1 MSEASPHDK
10 PISVLHVG
18 KYFPPHVGG
27 METYLRDLMVAS
39 TTLGVRSAALVHQ
52 SRLGLH
58 SSEEQISSDGAEI
71 RVTRAATCARLLFTP
86 LSPVFPWLLHR
97 LIQRERPDI
106 LHLHLPNPSAFWALL
121 LPSARRL
128 PWVVHWQSDVLTP
141 ESSGFLKMAYR
152 LYQPLESALLNRAR
166 RIIATSPA
174 YLETS
179 DALAPVKEQCEVI
192 PLGIQNPFSSQR
204 AATTPKGTHI
214 GPSSPAAA
222 TAPLKVLAIGRLTH
236 YKGFDVLLEAVA
248 QTSDI
253 TLDLVGTGDEA
264 AALERLA
271 HSLGMTS
278 RVRFHGALDEDHKN
292 RLLSA
297 CDCLCLPST
306 DRAESFGVVLLE
318 AMSTAKACVV
328 TDVAGS
334 GMSWLVDHE
343 RTGLVTPAHNATALA
358 TALCQLRDDRDL
370 AIAFGQAGRQKFE
383 ASFTVEA
390 SAAAIQSLYTTLVE
404 PDQQAT
410 RDHR

>member
-1 MSEASPHDK
+1 MSDSACNNK
-10 PISVLHVG
+10 PVSVLHVG

-52 SRLGLH
+52 SQLGLH
-58 SSEEQISSDGAEI
+58 SSEEQISADGAEI
-71 RVTRAATCARLLFTP
+71 RVTRAATWARLLFTP
-86 LSPVFPWLLHR
+86 LSPVFPWLLRR

-121 LPSARRL
+121 LPSALRL
-128 PWVVHWQSDVLTP
+128 PWVIHWQSDVLTP
-141 ESSGFLKMAYR
+141 ESSGFLEIVYR
-152 LYQPLESALLNRAR
+152 LYQPFESALLKRDR
-166 RIIATSPA
+166 RIIATSPP

-179 DALAPVKEQCEVI
+179 DALAPVKVQCEVI
-192 PLGIQNPFSSQR
+192 PLGIKDAFSSQPAS
-204 AATTPKGTHI
+204 AAPEGTRI
-214 GPSSPAAA
+214 GPSSPAG
-222 TAPLKVLAIGRLTH
+222 TAPLKVLAIGLLTH

-253 TLDLVGTGDEA
+253 TLDLIGTGDEA
-264 AALERLA
+264 AAPERLA
-271 HSLGMTS
+271 HSLGITS
-278 RVRFHGALDEDHKN
+278 RVRLHGALDEDHKN

-306 DRAESFGVVLLE
+306 DRAESLGVVLLE
-318 AMSTAKACVV
+318 AMSAAKACVV
-328 TDVAGS
+328 SDVAGS

-343 RTGLVTPAHNATALA
+343 RTGLVTPTRDAAALA
-358 TALCQLRDDRDL
+358 TALCQLRDDRNL
-370 AIAFGQAGRQKFE
+370 AIAFGQAGRRKFE
-383 ASFTVEA
+383 ASFTIGA
-390 SAAAIQSLYTTLVE
+390 SASAIQSLYQTLVE

>member
-1 MSEASPHDK
+1 MSKALCDNK

-39 TTLGVRSAALVHQ
+39 HTMGVKSAALVHQ
-52 SRLGLH
+52 SELGVW
-58 SSEEQISSDGAEI
+58 SSEERITAEGAEI
-71 RVTRAATCARLLFTP
+71 RVTRAAIWARLLFTP

-97 LIQRERPDI
+97 LIKREKPDI
-106 LHLHLPNPSAFWALL
+106 LHLHLPNPSVFWSLF
-121 LPSARRL
+121 LPSARHL
-128 PWVVHWQSDVLTP
+128 PWVIHWQSDVLTP
-141 ESSGFLKMAYR
+141 ASSRFLRVAYW
-152 LYQPLESALLNRAR
+152 LYKPFESALLKRAHK
-166 RIIATSPA
+166 IIATSPP
-174 YLETS
+174 YLDTS
-179 DALAPVKEQCEVI
+179 DALAPVRKQCEVI
-192 PLGIQNPFSSQR
+192 PLGIKDPFSSQR
-204 AATTPKGTHI
+204 ASAAPEDTPI
-214 GPSSPAAA
+214 DPPPPAA
-222 TAPLKVLAIGRLTH
+222 TPVPLKVLAIGRLTH
-236 YKGFDVLLEAVA
+236 YKGFDVLLNAVA

-278 RVRFHGALDEDHKN
+278 RVRFHGALDEEQKN
-292 RLLSA
+292 RLLSS

-318 AMSTAKACVV
+318 AMSAAKACVV
-328 TDVAGS
+328 SDVAGS

-343 RTGLVTPAHNATALA
+343 RTGLVTPARDAAALA
-358 TALCQLRDDRDL
+358 TALCQLRDDRNL

-383 ASFTVEA
+383 ASFTIGA
-390 SAAAIQSLYTTLVE
+390 SASAIQSLYTTLVE

>member
-1 MSEASPHDK
+1 
-10 PISVLHVG
+10 
-18 KYFPPHVGG
+18 
-27 METYLRDLMVAS
+27 METYLRDLMVTS
-39 TTLGVRSAALVHQ
+39 TTLGVRTAALVHQ
-52 SRLGLH
+52 SQLGLH
-58 SSEEQISSDGAEI
+58 SSEEQISAEGAEI
-71 RVTRAATCARLLFTP
+71 RVTRAAIWARLLFTP
-86 LSPVFPWLLHR
+86 LSPVFPWRLRR
-97 LIQRERPDI
+97 LIKRERPDI

-128 PWVVHWQSDVLTP
+128 PWVIHWQSDVLTP
-141 ESSGFLKMAYR
+141 ESSGFLKIAYR
-152 LYQPLESALLNRAR
+152 LYQPLESALLKRAHK
-166 RIIATSPA
+166 IIATSPP
-174 YLETS
+174 YLKTS
-179 DALAPVKEQCEVI
+179 EALAPVKEQCEVI
-192 PLGIQNPFSSQR
+192 PLGIKDPFANQR
-204 AATTPKGTHI
+204 ASATPEDTRI
-214 GPSSPAAA
+214 DLSPTAA
-222 TAPLKVLAIGRLTH
+222 TPVPLKALAIGRLTH

-248 QTSDI
+248 QTSNI
-253 TLDLVGTGDEA
+253 TLDLVGTGDQAEG
-264 AALERLA
+264 LERLA
-271 HSLGMTS
+271 HSLGITS

-318 AMSTAKACVV
+318 AMSAAKACVV

-343 RTGLVTPAHNATALA
+343 RTGLVTPTRDAAALA

-370 AIAFGQAGRQKFE
+370 AIAFGQAGRRKFE
-383 ASFTVEA
+383 ASFTIEA

>member
-1 MSEASPHDK
+1 MSEAPCNK
-10 PISVLHVG
+10 TPISVLHVG

-39 TTLGVRSAALVHQ
+39 TTLGVRSVALVHQ
-52 SRLGLH
+52 SKLGLH
-58 SSEEQISSDGAEI
+58 SSEEQISADGAEI
-71 RVTRAATCARLLFTP
+71 CITRVAVWARLLFTP
-86 LSPVFPWLLHR
+86 LSPIFPWRLR
-97 LIQRERPDI
+97 GLIQRERPDI

-141 ESSGFLKMAYR
+141 ESSGFLTIAYR
-152 LYQPLESALLNRAR
+152 LYQPLESALLKRAHK
-166 RIIATSPA
+166 IIATSPP
-174 YLETS
+174 YLKTS
-179 DALAPVKEQCEVI
+179 EALAPVKEQCEVI
-192 PLGIQNPFSSQR
+192 PLGIKDPFANQR
-204 AATTPKGTHI
+204 ASATPEDTRI
-214 GPSSPAAA
+214 DLSPAAA
-222 TAPLKVLAIGRLTH
+222 TPVPLKALAIGRLTH

-248 QTSDI
+248 QTSNI
-253 TLDLVGTGDEA
+253 TLDLVGTGDQAEV
-264 AALERLA
+264 LERLA
-271 HSLGMTS
+271 HSLGITS
-278 RVRFHGALDEDHKN
+278 RVRFHGTVDEDHKN

-318 AMSTAKACVV
+318 AMSAARACVV

-334 GMSWLVDHE
+334 GMSWLVGHQ
-343 RTGLVTPAHNATALA
+343 RTGFVTPTRDAAALA

-383 ASFTVEA
+383 ASFTIEA

>member
-1 MSEASPHDK
+1 MSEAPCNK
-10 PISVLHVG
+10 TPISVLHVG

-27 METYLRDLMVAS
+27 METYLRDLMVTS

-52 SRLGLH
+52 SQLGLH
-58 SSEEQISSDGAEI
+58 SSEELISAEGAEI
-71 RVTRAATCARLLFTP
+71 RVTRAAIWARLLFTP
-86 LSPVFPWLLHR
+86 LSPLFPWLLRR
-97 LIQRERPDI
+97 LIKRERPDI

-128 PWVVHWQSDVLTP
+128 PWVIHWQSDVLTP
-141 ESSGFLKMAYR
+141 ESSGFLKIAYR
-152 LYQPLESALLNRAR
+152 LYQPFESALLKRAHK
-166 RIIATSPA
+166 IIATSPP

-179 DALAPVKEQCEVI
+179 EALAPVKEQCEVI
-192 PLGIQNPFSSQR
+192 PLGIKDPFANQR
-204 AATTPKGTHI
+204 ASATPEDTRI
-214 GPSSPAAA
+214 DLSPAAA
-222 TAPLKVLAIGRLTH
+222 TTAPLEVLAIGRLTH

-253 TLDLVGTGDEA
+253 TLDLIGTGDEA
-264 AALERLA
+264 AVLARLA
-271 HSLGMTS
+271 HSLGITS
-278 RVRFHGALDEDHKN
+278 RVRFKGALDEDHKN

-318 AMSTAKACVV
+318 AMSAAKACVV

-334 GMSWLVDHE
+334 GMSWLVDQE
-343 RTGLVTPAHNATALA
+343 RTGFVTPTRDAAALA

-383 ASFTVEA
+383 ASFTIEA
-390 SAAAIQSLYTTLVE
+390 SAAAIQSLYTGLV
-404 PDQQAT
+404 AT
-410 RDHR
+410 D